1 MKEQSSRSSEYPIMS
16 DFDRRNLV
24 IRAVREAWEREEM
37 RDIDKMLE
45 RLERLSN
52 EEM

>member
-1 MKEQSSRSSEYPIMS
+1 MKEHPEEQIMS

-24 IRAVREAWEREEM
+24 YRAVKEAWEREEM

-45 RLERLSN
+45 DLERRSH